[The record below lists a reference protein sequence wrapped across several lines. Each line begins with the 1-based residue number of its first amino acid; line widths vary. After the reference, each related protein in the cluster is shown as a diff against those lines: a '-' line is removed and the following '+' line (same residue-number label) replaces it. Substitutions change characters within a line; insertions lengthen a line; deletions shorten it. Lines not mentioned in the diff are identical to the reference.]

1 MSLSEKREHILE
13 GTSAGMAIYFEDKVR
28 EAVLRVEK
36 EAFID
41 SSKNALTISL
51 KKWREIFGEKL
62 T

>member
-28 EAVLRVEK
+28 EAVLR
-36 EAFID
+36 
-41 SSKNALTISL
+41 L
-51 KKWREIFGEKL
+51 KDVVDIREWKAIRQIFGEKL